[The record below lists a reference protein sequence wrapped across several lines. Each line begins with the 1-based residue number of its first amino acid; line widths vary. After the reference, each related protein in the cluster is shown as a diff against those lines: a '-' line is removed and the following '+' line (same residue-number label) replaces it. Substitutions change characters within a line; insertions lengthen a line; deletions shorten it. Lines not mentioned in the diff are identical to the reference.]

1 MHLSKQVKLG
11 LKYQKLLVK
20 LIMEQ
25 VNLSGKTAVVTGA
38 GRGIG
43 RSIALLLA
51 QHGAAV
57 IAAARTESQVKTVAD
72 EINQSGGTA
81 YPYPFDLVN
90 ETEILALFAFLEK
103 KADKL
108 DILINNAGIGLF
120 GQMHEFSTEDLQTL
134 LDVNIRGTYL
144 CCREGLRRM
153 IPNKSGYI
161 INISSVVGFKGYPN
175 QSAYTASKHAV
186 VGMTKSLAVEAQT
199 HGIRASLIHPGGVD
213 TDLVRSAR
221 PDLDPAILIQPE
233 DIAHTVMYLLSLSER
248 CAVDEI
254 YIRRRGSKP
263 F

>member
-1 MHLSKQVKLG
+1 VHLSKQACIEDLNIKN
-11 LKYQKLLVK
+11 YSE
-20 LIMEQ
+20 LIMDQ

-43 RSIALLLA
+43 RAIARSLGH
-51 QHGAAV
+51 HGAAV
-57 IAAARTESQVKTVAD
+57 IAAARTESQVKAVAD

-81 YPYPFDLVN
+81 YPYPFDLAN

-120 GQMHEFSTEDLQTL
+120 GQMHEFSTKDLQTL

-186 VGMTKSLAVEAQT
+186 VGMTKSLAVEAQP

-263 F
+263 Y

>member
-1 MHLSKQVKLG
+1 
-11 LKYQKLLVK
+11 
-20 LIMEQ
+20 MEQ
-25 VNLSGKTAVVTGA
+25 VNLSGKTALVTGA

-43 RSIALLLA
+43 RAIALLLA

-57 IAAARTESQVKTVAD
+57 ITAARTESQIKAVAD

-81 YPYPFDLVN
+81 YSYPFDLAN
-90 ETEILALFAFLEK
+90 ESEILSLFAFFEK
-103 KADKL
+103 KAGKL

-144 CCREGLRRM
+144 CCREGYRRM

-161 INISSVVGFKGYPN
+161 INISSVVGFRGYPN
-175 QSAYTASKHAV
+175 QSAYSASKHAV
-186 VGMTKSLAVEAQT
+186 VGMTKSLVVEAQSYN
-199 HGIRASLIHPGGVD
+199 IRASVIHPGGVD
-213 TDLVRSAR
+213 TDLVRNAR

-233 DIAHTVMYLLSLSER
+233 DIAHAVIYLLSLSER

>member
-1 MHLSKQVKLG
+1 MGQ
-11 LKYQKLLVK
+11 
-20 LIMEQ
+20 I
-25 VNLSGKTAVVTGA
+25 NLSGKIALVTGS

-43 RSIALLLA
+43 RAIARSLA
-51 QHGAAV
+51 HHGATV
-57 IAAARTESQVKTVAD
+57 IAAARTESQVKTVAN

-81 YPYPFDLVN
+81 YSCSFDLAN

-103 KADKL
+103 KSDKL
-108 DILINNAGIGLF
+108 DILVNNAGIGLF
-120 GQMHEFSTEDLQTL
+120 GQMHEFSTEDLQAL

-144 CCREGLRRM
+144 CCREGLQRM

-161 INISSVVGFKGYPN
+161 INISSVVGFRGYPN
-175 QSAYTASKHAV
+175 QSAYAASKHAV
-186 VGMTKSLAVEAQT
+186 AGMTKSLAVEAQP
-199 HGIRASLIHPGGVD
+199 HNIRASLIHPGGVD

-221 PDLDPAILIQPE
+221 PELDPAILIQPE

>member
-1 MHLSKQVKLG
+1 
-11 LKYQKLLVK
+11 
-20 LIMEQ
+20 MEQ
-25 VNLSGKTAVVTGA
+25 VNLSGKTAIVTGA

-43 RSIALLLA
+43 RAIARSLA
-51 QHGAAV
+51 HHGATV
-57 IAAARTESQVKTVAD
+57 IAAARTESQIKAVAD
-72 EINQSGGTA
+72 EINQSGGIA
-81 YPYPFDLVN
+81 YSYPFDLAD
-90 ETEILALFAFLEK
+90 ESEILSLFTFLEK

-108 DILINNAGIGLF
+108 DILVNNAGTGLF
-120 GQMHEFSTEDLQTL
+120 GQMHEFSTEDLQIL

-186 VGMTKSLAVEAQT
+186 VGMTKSLAVEAQP
-199 HGIRASLIHPGGVD
+199 HNIRASLIHPGDVD

-221 PDLDPAILIQPE
+221 PDLDPAILIQPQ
-233 DIAHTVMYLLSLSER
+233 DIADTVMYLLSLSEQ

-254 YIRRRGSKP
+254 YIRRLGGKP

>member
-1 MHLSKQVKLG
+1 MKQA
-11 LKYQKLLVK
+11 
-20 LIMEQ
+20 
-25 VNLSGKTAVVTGA
+25 NLSGKTAVVTGA

-43 RSIALLLA
+43 RAIARLLA
-51 QHGAAV
+51 HHGAAV
-57 IAAARTESQVKTVAD
+57 IAAARTESQVKAVAD

-81 YPYPFDLVN
+81 YSYPFDLAN
-90 ETEILALFAFLEK
+90 ESEILSLFTFLEK
-103 KADKL
+103 KSDKL

-120 GQMHEFSTEDLQTL
+120 GQMHEFSTEDLQIL

-144 CCREGLRRM
+144 CCREALRGM

-186 VGMTKSLAVEAQT
+186 VGMTKSLAVEAQP
-199 HGIRASLIHPGGVD
+199 HNIRASLIHPGGVD
-213 TDLVRSAR
+213 TDLVHIAR

>member
-1 MHLSKQVKLG
+1 
-11 LKYQKLLVK
+11 
-20 LIMEQ
+20 MEQ

-43 RSIALLLA
+43 CAIARSLA
-51 QHGAAV
+51 HHGATV
-57 IAAARTESQVKTVAD
+57 IAAARTESQVKAVAD

-81 YPYPFDLVN
+81 YFYPFDLAN
-90 ETEILALFAFLEK
+90 ESEILSLFTFLEK

-108 DILINNAGIGLF
+108 DILVNNAGIGLF
-120 GQMHEFSTEDLQTL
+120 GQMHEFSTEDLQIL

-186 VGMTKSLAVEAQT
+186 VGMTKSLAVEAQP
-199 HGIRASLIHPGGVD
+199 HNIRASLIHPGGVD
-213 TDLVRSAR
+213 TDLVHSAR

-233 DIAHTVMYLLSLSER
+233 DIAHTVIYLLSLSER

>member
-1 MHLSKQVKLG
+1 MR
-11 LKYQKLLVK
+11 
-20 LIMEQ
+20 Q
-25 VNLSGKTAVVTGA
+25 VNLSGKTALVTGA

-43 RSIALLLA
+43 RAIIRLLA
-51 QHGAAV
+51 QHGATV
-57 IAAARTESQVKTVAD
+57 IAAARTESQIKEVAD
-72 EINQSGGTA
+72 KINQSGGTA
-81 YPYPFDLVN
+81 YSYPFDLAN
-90 ETEILALFAFLEK
+90 ESEILSLFAFFEK
-103 KADKL
+103 KADHL
-108 DILINNAGIGLF
+108 DILVNNAGIGLF
-120 GQMHEFSTEDLQTL
+120 GQMHEFSTKDLQTL

-144 CCREGLRRM
+144 CCREGLRCM

-186 VGMTKSLAVEAQT
+186 VGMTKSLAIEAQP
-199 HGIRASLIHPGGVD
+199 HNIRASVIHPGGVD

-254 YIRRRGSKP
+254 YIRRRGSNP